1 MSLKSRICAHPADY
15 VGTVPA
21 AYYIET
27 KIDGWRAIGLG
38 GKAPQL
44 LTQGGAVIEGAQ
56 PFIDVLQTLEK
67 TLGEPYMFDGEL
79 VAGADFEETSRN
91 IRAGTLD
98 CAVWHIFDA
107 MPLAQ
112 WRRGGCALGYDM
124 RRRILEQAFADR
136 TGRSSAC
143 VIHHGP
149 VSVALLQRAGP
160 FAGPDVADKVFEIAR
175 EKGAEGIVIKD
186 AEAPYANG
194 KVSGWWRRKV
204 RETLDLPVVGMDYNP
219 ATGLTRIMVEHQ
231 GVVTSVSGVIP
242 PPPVAPVL
250 ATRDG
255 FAAPTL
261 LLAEITHLGITST
274 GALRSASFVRWR
286 PDRVPPASTTLVWP
300 TAQADKQETAHV

>member
-1 MSLKSRICAHPADY
+1 MTIKSRLCAHPADY
-15 VGTVPA
+15 AGTVPA

-56 PFIDVLQTLEK
+56 PFVDVLQTLEQ

-79 VAGADFEETSRN
+79 VAGADFEETSCN
-91 IRAGTLD
+91 IRAGNIS

-112 WRRGGCALGYDM
+112 WRRGGCDLGYDM

-143 VIHHGP
+143 VINHGP

-160 FAGPDVADKVFEIAR
+160 FAGVDVANKVFEIAR

-186 AEAPYANG
+186 AKAPYVNG
-194 KVSGWWRRKV
+194 KATGWWRWKV
-204 RETLDLPVVGMDYNP
+204 RETLDLPVVEWELSPDLDIVAIAVDHRGTKVRIT
-219 ATGLTRIMVEHQ
+219 AGLSKGVEL
-231 GVVTSVSGVIP
+231 P
-242 PPPVAPVL
+242 PTVKREPGWITA
-250 ATRDG
+250 G
-255 FAAPTL
+255 PTI
-261 LLAEITHLGITST
+261 AEIAHLGITSS
-274 GALRSASFVRWR
+274 GSLRSPSFSRWR
-286 PDRVPPASTTLVWP
+286 SDKPMPPGSWVVSLQVR
-300 TAQADKQETAHV
+300 ETAHV

>member
-1 MSLKSRICAHPADY
+1 MTIKSRLCAHPADY
-15 VGTVPA
+15 AGTVPA

-91 IRAGTLD
+91 IKAGTLD

-112 WRRGGCALGYDM
+112 WRRGGCDLGYDM

-143 VIHHGP
+143 VINHGP
-149 VSVALLQRAGP
+149 VAVALLQRAGP
-160 FAGPDVADKVFEIAR
+160 FAGVDVADKVFEIAR
-175 EKGAEGIVIKD
+175 EKGAEGVVYKD
-186 AEAPYANG
+186 AEAPYVNG

-204 RETLDLPVVGMDYNP
+204 RETLDLRVLRMD
-219 ATGLTRIMVEHQ
+219 
-231 GVVTSVSGVIP
+231 VSGANGLASITVDHLGV
-242 PPPVAPVL
+242 PVHVTAGVQGQYPIIEGDMDAPAPVRL
-250 ATRDG
+250 TEDG
-255 FAAPTL
+255 GMIVKGPPF
-261 LLAEITHLGITST
+261 LAEIAHLGVTSN
-274 GALRSASFVRWR
+274 GSLRSPSFLRWR
-286 PDRVPPASTTLVWP
+286 T
-300 TAQADKQETAHV
+300 DKQEAAHV

>member
-1 MSLKSRICAHPADY
+1 MSIKSRLCAHPADY
-15 VGTVPA
+15 AGTVPA

-56 PFIDVLQTLEK
+56 PFIDVLQTIEK

-91 IRAGTLD
+91 IKAGTLD

-112 WRRGGCALGYDM
+112 WRRGGCDLGYDM

-160 FAGPDVADKVFEIAR
+160 FAGVDVADKVFEIAR
-175 EKGAEGIVIKD
+175 EKGAEGIVIKES
-186 AEAPYANG
+186 AAPYVNG
-194 KVSGWWRRKV
+194 KAGGWWRRKV
-204 RETLDLPVVGMDYNP
+204 RETLDLPVVEWELSPDLDIVAITVDHKGSMVRVT
-219 ATGLTRIMVEHQ
+219 AGLGRGVELPKSLQRERGSMIFGGPTVAEIAHL
-231 GVVTSVSGVIP
+231 GVTSSG
-242 PPPVAPVL
+242 
-250 ATRDG
+250 
-255 FAAPTL
+255 
-261 LLAEITHLGITST
+261 S
-274 GALRSASFVRWR
+274 LRSPSFSRWR
-286 PDRVPPASTTLVWP
+286 PDKPMPRGGWDMSLQVG
-300 TAQADKQETAHV
+300 ETAHV